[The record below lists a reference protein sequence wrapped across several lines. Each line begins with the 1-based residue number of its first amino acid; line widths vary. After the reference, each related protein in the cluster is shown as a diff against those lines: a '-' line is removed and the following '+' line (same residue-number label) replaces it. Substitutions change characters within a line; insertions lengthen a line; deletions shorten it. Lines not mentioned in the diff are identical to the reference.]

1 MTVFAILLT
10 ILFLTP
16 LALVLISKLY
26 INTRFWE
33 TREYSFV
40 SFWQFANWEIDKK
53 PLEMLLD
60 IIKLV
65 AFILSGIFLFSYT
78 SYLTLIGIWIAY
90 AVWVDESF
98 ALTAKL
104 LVEGGR
110 PALSWRGTLI
120 LLLGSFSLLFLLYQI
135 FNLSFV
141 IFSVATGSDV
151 TTTVLPETVSGEL
164 SVIPSAYFFLAVC
177 TIVGLG
183 LDLGMPLI
191 TTLLSIITAPIA
203 WLTKLLK
210 IEKAKIILNSVP
222 KMGIVMIT
230 GHTGKTTAKLML
242 HVLLADEYAMVVPMR
257 GQTSIGNL
265 ADEIISYVDP
275 DTELLITDINPID
288 RRELVNILKLAR
300 PHILVD
306 LGGPNTGSINGEI
319 AEGIHQMSLEDHVH
333 KQAIIV
339 TNYANKDRYSH
350 NTFTFGDSSSDISF
364 NKTPS
369 GTYLLHIAGQTEEL
383 SIDPS
388 LIKIKNTLLAVVS
401 TCFCLGLSVKEI
413 AKGLNNLKLNIPPY
427 TEFKGDD
434 ETTIY
439 ACTREVS
446 ARKAHTAYVQ
456 FSKLSGYKILV
467 WDRLNIPKE
476 RKMELLRELKLSML
490 KDLDVVITNDKD
502 LYSLLYQNNYHL
514 GLCLIK
520 GYGLEEIRA
529 HERPQA
535 SILVLGERF
544 EKILSE
550 LVSTQ

>member
-1 MTVFAILLT
+1 MTIFAILLT

-16 LALVLISKLY
+16 LALVLVSKLY

-33 TREYSFV
+33 TREYSFRH
-40 SFWQFANWEIDKK
+40 FWQFANWEIDKK

-60 IIKLV
+60 VIKLI

-151 TTTVLPETVSGEL
+151 TTTILPEAVNGEL

-210 IEKAKIILNSVP
+210 IKKAKIILGSVP

-242 HVLLADEYAMVVPMR
+242 HALLADEYDIVVPMR

-265 ADEIISYVDP
+265 ADEIVSHVDP
-275 DTELLITDINPID
+275 DTELLITDINPKD
-288 RRELVNILKLAR
+288 GRELINILKLAR

-306 LGGPNTGSINGEI
+306 LGEPSTGANGEI
-319 AEGIHQMSLEDHVH
+319 VGGGHKIALEDHIH
-333 KQAIIV
+333 KQAIVV
-339 TNYANKDRYSH
+339 TNYASKDRYSH
-350 NTFTFGDSSSDISF
+350 NTFSFGDSSSDISL

-383 SIDPS
+383 SIDPG

-413 AKGLNNLKLNIPPY
+413 ARGLSKLKLNIPPY

-456 FSKLSGYKILV
+456 FAKLTGYKILV

-514 GLCLIK
+514 GLSLIK
-520 GYGLEEIRA
+520 EDGLEEIRA
-529 HERPQA
+529 HVRPQA
-535 SILVLGERF
+535 NILVLGERF